1 MEYPYYQNYVT
12 KKEIKA
18 NFKKLQTLPSIL
30 IKPRREDCRI
40 QVSVKTDNIS
50 KITDYFSEKCRVQCS
65 FKNKPPP
72 IEKFKKLRNN
82 PIFREGGY
90 MKIEQFL
97 YDNARGCNNFDVKV
111 VLSVLRYFKPKRML
125 DFSAGWGDR
134 LIGAMAY
141 GCEYDGVDP
150 SECLHPKYQEMIS
163 TLLPP
168 SKRGKYRMFKT
179 GFEDFTSSSVPFTS
193 SKREESQSKRKKEE
207 SQSKRK
213 KEEKKYDLVFTSP
226 PFFDLEV
233 YEKSKNQS
241 IDKFNTLEK
250 WKQNFLFPAMEKSVS
265 ALEIN
270 GHLVIY
276 VSDYTTESGKRIQY
290 VRDMKRKVRELGMTY
305 QGNVCFSNADDLN
318 RVRVIYVWKK
328 LTSS

>member
-1 MEYPYYQNYVT
+1 MEYPYYENYVA
-12 KKEIKA
+12 KKEIKE

-40 QVSVKTDNIS
+40 QMAVKTDDIS

-82 PIFREGGY
+82 PIFREGGFIE
-90 MKIEQFL
+90 IEQFL

-179 GFEDFTSSSVPFTS
+179 GFEDFQIPSTPFTS
-193 SKREESQSKRKKEE
+193 SKGSVNSK
-207 SQSKRK
+207 KRGK
-213 KEEKKYDLVFTSP
+213 EKKYDLVFTSP

-233 YEKSKNQS
+233 YEKSRNQS

-265 ALEIN
+265 ALEMN

-305 QGNVCFSNADDLN
+305 QGNVCFSNKDDLN

-328 LTSS
+328 LTSFSS

>member
-40 QVSVKTDNIS
+40 QMSVKTDNIS
-50 KITDYFSEKCRVQCS
+50 KLTDYFSEKCRVQCS

-90 MKIEQFL
+90 TKIEQFL

-168 SKRGKYRMFKT
+168 SKRIKYRMFMT
-179 GFEDFTSSSVPFTS
+179 GFEDFTSSSVPFGS
-193 SKREESQSKRKKEE
+193 GSK
-207 SQSKRK
+207 SKRK

-233 YEKSKNQS
+233 YADEKSQS
-241 IDKFNTLEK
+241 ISKFNTLEK
-250 WKQNFLFPAMEKSVS
+250 WKQNFLFQQWK
-265 ALEIN
+265 
-270 GHLVIY
+270 
-276 VSDYTTESGKRIQY
+276 
-290 VRDMKRKVRELGMTY
+290 
-305 QGNVCFSNADDLN
+305 N
-318 RVRVIYVWKK
+318 RF
-328 LTSS
+328 LL

>member
-1 MEYPYYQNYVT
+1 MEYPYYENYVT
-12 KKEIKA
+12 KKEIKS
-18 NFKKLQTLPSIL
+18 NFKKLQTLESIL

-40 QVSVKTDNIS
+40 QMSVKTDELS

-65 FKNKPPP
+65 FKNKLPP
-72 IEKFKKLRNN
+72 IEKFKKLQNN
-82 PIFREGGY
+82 PIFREGGFIE
-90 MKIEQFL
+90 IEQFL

-179 GFEDFTSSSVPFTS
+179 GFEDFQIPSTPFTS
-193 SKREESQSKRKKEE
+193 SKGSVNSKKRGKE
-207 SQSKRK
+207 R
-213 KEEKKYDLVFTSP
+213 KYDLVFTSP

-265 ALEIN
+265 ALEMN

-305 QGNVCFSNADDLN
+305 QGNVCFSNKDDLN

-328 LTSS
+328 LTSFS

>member
-1 MEYPYYQNYVT
+1 MGYPYYKNYVT

-40 QVSVKTDNIS
+40 QMAVKTDQLS

-65 FKNKPPP
+65 FKNKLPP
-72 IEKFKKLRNN
+72 IEKFKQLQNN

-90 MKIEQFL
+90 MKIEEFL
-97 YDNARGCNNFDVKV
+97 YQNARGCNNFDVKV

-150 SECLHPKYQEMIS
+150 SQCLHPKYQEMIS

-168 SKRGKYRMFKT
+168 SKRGKYRMFQT
-179 GFEDFTSSSVPFTS
+179 GFEDFTSSSVSFS
-193 SKREESQSKRKKEE
+193 LEVNEKKRGESKRGESKRGE
-207 SQSKRK
+207 R
-213 KEEKKYDLVFTSP
+213 KYDLVFTSP

-250 WKQNFLFPAMEKSVS
+250 WKHNFLFPAMEKSVS
-265 ALEIN
+265 TLEMN

-290 VRDMKRKVRELGMTY
+290 VRDMKQKVRQLGMTY
-305 QGNVCFSNADDLN
+305 QGNICFSNKDDLN

-328 LTSS
+328 LPSS

>member
-1 MEYPYYQNYVT
+1 MEYPYYENYVT
-12 KKEIKA
+12 KKEIKE
-18 NFKKLQTLPSIL
+18 NFKNLQTLPSIL

-40 QVSVKTDNIS
+40 QMAVKTDDIS

-72 IEKFKKLRNN
+72 IEKFKKLQNN

-90 MKIEQFL
+90 TKIEQFL

-141 GCEYDGVDP
+141 GCDYDGVDP

-179 GFEDFTSSSVPFTS
+179 GFEDFQIPSSFGNMN
-193 SKREESQSKRKKEE
+193 SKKLGK
-207 SQSKRK
+207 
-213 KEEKKYDLVFTSP
+213 EKKYDLVFTSP

-233 YEKSKNQS
+233 YENEKSQS
-241 IDKFNTLEK
+241 ISKFNTLEK
-250 WKQNFLFPAMEKSVS
+250 WKQNFLIPAMEKSVS
-265 ALEIN
+265 ALETN

-305 QGNVCFSNADDLN
+305 QGNVCFSNKDDLN

>member
-1 MEYPYYQNYVT
+1 M
-12 KKEIKA
+12 A
-18 NFKKLQTLPSIL
+18 
-30 IKPRREDCRI
+30 
-40 QVSVKTDNIS
+40 VKTDDIS

-65 FKNKPPP
+65 FKNKLPP
-72 IEKFKKLRNN
+72 IEKFKKLQNN
-82 PIFREGGY
+82 PIFREGGFIE
-90 MKIEQFL
+90 IEQFL

-179 GFEDFTSSSVPFTS
+179 GFEDFQIPSTPFTS
-193 SKREESQSKRKKEE
+193 SKGSGSKKKGGYMN
-207 SQSKRK
+207 SKKRGK
-213 KEEKKYDLVFTSP
+213 EKKYDLVFTSP

-233 YEKSKNQS
+233 YEKSRNQS

-265 ALEIN
+265 ALETN

-305 QGNVCFSNADDLN
+305 QGNVCFSNKDDLN

-328 LTSS
+328 LTSFSS

>member
-1 MEYPYYQNYVT
+1 MEYPYYENYVT
-12 KKEIKA
+12 KKEIKE
-18 NFKKLQTLPSIL
+18 NFKNLQTLPSIL

-40 QVSVKTDNIS
+40 QMAVKTDDIS

-72 IEKFKKLRNN
+72 IEKFKKLQNN

-90 MKIEQFL
+90 TKIEQFL

-141 GCEYDGVDP
+141 GCDYDGVDP

-179 GFEDFTSSSVPFTS
+179 GFEDFTSSSTAFTS
-193 SKREESQSKRKKEE
+193 SKRNGSKKG
-207 SQSKRK
+207 
-213 KEEKKYDLVFTSP
+213 EKKYDLVFTSP

-233 YEKSKNQS
+233 YENEKSQS
-241 IDKFNTLEK
+241 ISKFNTLEK
-250 WKQNFLFPAMEKSVS
+250 WKQNFLIPAMEKSVS
-265 ALEIN
+265 ALEMN

-305 QGNVCFSNADDLN
+305 QGNVCFSNKDDLN
-318 RVRVIYVWKK
+318 RVRVIYFWKK
-328 LTSS
+328 LTSFSS